1 MKLAINNHR
10 VHRIKTWILTTLYN
24 TGRTLAIFAA
34 AVVLG
39 YLSAWYMVD
48 AGSRLTMRKAGAWSA
63 WTAAGRTDADPYTRA
78 HFARAKVLPMSAE
91 VSRSYVA
98 RTDSEGHK
106 LHSSC
111 EYYLDGP
118 VPDVPWWSITVFDD
132 RGRLVANPAERY
144 SFTSD
149 TLARG
154 PDGRVAITLARDAR
168 HGNWIPT
175 GGAGRLSLQ
184 VTVIEPRVSSAADAA
199 AAEARL
205 LPEIRRLSCR

>member
-1 MKLAINNHR
+1 MKLSINQHR
-10 VHRIKTWILTTLYN
+10 IHRIKSWILTTLYN

-34 AVVLG
+34 AILTG

-48 AGSRLTMRKAGAWSA
+48 VGGRLTTRSAGPWVA
-63 WTAAGRTDADPYTRA
+63 WTAAGRADADPYTRA
-78 HFARAKVLPMSAE
+78 HFARAKVLPVSAE
-91 VSRSYVA
+91 VARTYLA
-98 RTDSEGHK
+98 RTDSEGKK

-111 EYYLDGP
+111 EYFLDGP
-118 VPDVPWWSITVFDD
+118 VPEVPWWSISVFDD
-132 RGRLVANPAERY
+132 KGLLVLNPAERY

-168 HGNWIPT
+168 HGNWLPT

-184 VTVIEPRVSSAADAA
+184 VTLLEPRVSSAVDAA
-199 AAEARL
+199 TAEARL
-205 LPEIRRLSCR
+205 LPQIRRLSCR